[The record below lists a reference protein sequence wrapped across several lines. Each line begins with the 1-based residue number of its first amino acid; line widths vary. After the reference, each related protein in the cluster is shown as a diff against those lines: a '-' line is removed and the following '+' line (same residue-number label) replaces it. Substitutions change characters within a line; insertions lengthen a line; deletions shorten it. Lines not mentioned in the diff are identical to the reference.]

1 MMRPVINL
9 GLGKIEMIG
18 TFEQVYMD
26 ICITP
31 EEAHEGV
38 SIPLHCSLYD
48 AFFDPKEFIFSLFL
62 HKYLQSNFNG
72 LNIFWTMEICSRDG

>member
-1 MMRPVINL
+1 MVRPVINL

-38 SIPLHCSLYD
+38 SIPLHIS
-48 AFFDPKEFIFSLFL
+48 
-62 HKYLQSNFNG
+62 
-72 LNIFWTMEICSRDG
+72 